1 MNRKLT
7 LTIAIVSLMGL
18 LSACGGTSTLSRK
31 DACVTLSKELQ
42 TFFNSTASFKDASVS
57 LSLGLGV
64 LKLDLDEEL
73 KKDVTDYQDLIDKV
87 DYTTTTNE
95 AFQALVEQ
103 KHVDALNGM
112 KSKCSAEGISIG

>member
-42 TFFNSTASFKDASVS
+42 TFFNSTASFKDGSVS

-64 LKLDLDEEL
+64 LNLDLDEEL

>member
-1 MNRKLT
+1 MYRKLT

-42 TFFNSTASFKDASVS
+42 TFFNSTASFKDGSVS

-64 LKLDLDEEL
+64 LNLDLDEEL

>member
-1 MNRKLT
+1 MTRKLT
-7 LTIAIVSLMGL
+7 LTIMLVTAMGL

-31 DACVTLSKELQ
+31 DACVTLAKELQ
-42 TFFNSTASFKDASVS
+42 TFFNSNASFKDGAAA

-73 KKDVTDYQDLIDKV
+73 KKDITDYQDLIDKV

-112 KSKCSAEGISIG
+112 KSKCSAEGITIG

>member
-1 MNRKLT
+1 
-7 LTIAIVSLMGL
+7 MGL

-42 TFFNSTASFKDASVS
+42 TFFNSNASFKDSAVA

-64 LKLDLDEEL
+64 IKLDLDEEL
-73 KKDVTDYQDLIDKV
+73 KKDVADYQDLIDKV

-95 AFQALVEQ
+95 AFKALVEQ

-112 KSKCSAEGISIG
+112 KSKCSAEGITIG

>member
-1 MNRKLT
+1 
-7 LTIAIVSLMGL
+7 MGL

-42 TFFNSTASFKDASVS
+42 TFFNSTASFKDGSVS

>member
-42 TFFNSTASFKDASVS
+42 TFFNSTASFKDGSVS